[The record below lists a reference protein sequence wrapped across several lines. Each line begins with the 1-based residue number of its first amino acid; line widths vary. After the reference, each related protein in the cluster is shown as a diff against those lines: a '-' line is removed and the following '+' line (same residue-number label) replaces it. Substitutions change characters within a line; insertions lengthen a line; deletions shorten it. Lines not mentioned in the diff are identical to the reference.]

1 MAKKGKVLQ
10 TIIDIAGEISPTL
23 GQSINGVADKLDSLN
38 VKTVAFGAAAASA
51 AGLAVAGI
59 SKATSYLKDLGSE
72 YDAAS
77 NSMAASTGR
86 VGKEL
91 EDLEEVM
98 RAVYAN
104 QYGETMQEA
113 ADGVEEVYRQTKLT
127 GDALQETTEGAF
139 ALQETFEYDI
149 AESARAAKAMMDNFA
164 VSGKD
169 AMGMIAAGAQNGL
182 DYSGE
187 LLDSISEYSV
197 QFAKLGFTA
206 DDMFQIFQQGA
217 DSGAWNLD
225 KVGDAV
231 KEFTIRSIDG
241 SKGTVEAFEALNLNA
256 EVMMET
262 LASGGDDAQYA
273 FRVAL
278 ERLMEMDDH
287 VKRDATGVA
296 LFGTMWE
303 DLSADVIGSMLNV
316 QGGVYDTADALGKI
330 NAVKYDSIDAAMEGI
345 KRNAEMQLVPAAQSV
360 TDAFIE
366 IAPRIEEMTNR
377 AAPYI
382 VQLADKVGPF
392 LSTALDLTV
401 GSFEFLYD
409 TVTFCADSFEKLCGW
424 ASKNK
429 TALGYVAI
437 AAGTLTT
444 AIVAYNIAQGV
455 ANAGGIAAIASNA
468 ALTVGYYALVAAETV
483 ATAATTAWG
492 AAVAFLT
499 SPITLVILAIG
510 ALVAAGVLLY
520 KNWDTVKEK
529 ALEVGGWLSGVWLN
543 VSDSVSGFIDCI
555 GEKFPIFAG
564 YLSGLWSSVSAV
576 AENIKGV
583 FNGIIGFIDGVFSG
597 NWSAAWDSIV
607 SVFANLFG
615 GLVNIAKT
623 PINGVVGAI
632 NAVIDGIN
640 GVGFTIPDWVPVVGG
655 KSYSLNISKLP
666 MFAAGGHTDGISI
679 AGEAGMETVISY
691 DPAYRRENLSYWAEA
706 GRMLGADWSDFT
718 FGGSSGSENHYDF
731 SGITFAPNITV
742 QGNASKSDIIE
753 AIRDTYPEFVDLIE
767 EIIDGRGDPVYA

>member
-23 GQSINGVADKLDSLN
+23 GKSINGVADKLDGLN
-38 VKTVAFGAAAASA
+38 VKAMAFGAAAASA

-59 SKATSYLKDLGSE
+59 SKATSYLKDLGGE

-77 NSMAASTGR
+77 NSMAASTGL

-113 ADGVEEVYRQTKLT
+113 ADGVEEVYRQTKLM

-149 AESARAAKAMMDNFA
+149 AESTRAAKAMMDNFA

-278 ERLMEMDDH
+278 ERLMEMDNQ

-377 AAPYI
+377 AMPYI
-382 VQLADKVGPF
+382 VDLAESIGPLITGAVYLADRG
-392 LSTALDLTV
+392 LGWLEEN
-401 GSFEFLYD
+401 G
-409 TVTFCADSFEKLCGW
+409 EKLIPIVAGL
-424 ASKNK
+424 
-429 TALGYVAI
+429 TAGFVAYKAAMAISGTITAVKKAMDGMTIAQYAAATAQKVLNAAMSINPIYLVVAAI
-437 AAGTLTT
+437 AA
-444 AIVAYNIAQGV
+444 
-455 ANAGGIAAIASNA
+455 
-468 ALTVGYYALVAAETV
+468 LVA
-483 ATAATTAWG
+483 
-492 AAVAFLT
+492 
-499 SPITLVILAIG
+499 
-510 ALVAAGVLLY
+510 GVVWLY
-520 KNWDTVKEK
+520 QNWDTAKVKCEEFGERVS
-529 ALEVGGWLSGVWLN
+529 AIWQN
-543 VSDSVSGFIDCI
+543 VSGAVSGFIDRI

-564 YLSGLWSSVSAV
+564 YLSGLWSSVSAI

-597 NWSAAWDSIV
+597 NWSKAWDSIV
-607 SVFANLFG
+607 SIFANLFG
-615 GLVNIAKT
+615 GLVNLAKM

-640 GVGFTIPDWVPVVGG
+640 GAGFTIPDWVPLVGG
-655 KSYSLNISKLP
+655 KSFSINIPKLP
-666 MFAAGGHTDGISI
+666 MLYTGGHTDGVSI
-679 AGEAGMETVISY
+679 AGERGMETVISY

-718 FGGSSGSENHYDF
+718 FGGSSGNESYYDF

-767 EIIDGRGDPVYA
+767 EIIDGRGEPVYA